1 MLQADDPL
9 LKLRQAKQK
18 VPDQISWAATGDHGI
33 VKIALYSRLKSFFK
47 SFFKQEHVYIHTEDK
62 PYR

>member
-18 VPDQISWAATGDHGI
+18 VPDQISSAATGDHGI
-33 VKIALYSRLKSFFK
+33 VKIALYSRLK
-47 SFFKQEHVYIHTEDK
+47 
-62 PYR
+62 